1 MALNSIVACII
12 NSNIQIEK
20 TMSETS
26 SKIQIEDFM
35 SIQDFWVLCRSHY
48 RWFAASVTV
57 ALLIASYYL
66 STTSD
71 VYTREAAVMVKMET
85 SRGTVAQSANG
96 NDFNNMAFVQQ
107 QTNVPNVLRQYKSL
121 ALLTD
126 VVCRLDSLTEKD
138 DIKKAA
144 QTLQGALSVSL
155 DDEQSTIINLK
166 YQDVSPE
173 RAERV
178 LNTIINVY
186 NERWLKDKRQVADS
200 TARFIDDR
208 LLLIDKE
215 LSHVDDSISTFKARH
230 QITNLEQVS
239 DLYLQQQTESEAEIL
254 KLSNQIYMAQ
264 YILDMLK
271 DSKSRYKLLPSHTGL
286 ASGEAGEQIAQ
297 YNTQLLKLKNSLEGT
312 STQNPIII
320 RQEEQLDEI
329 RQNIIASVGNYLK
342 TLQIQIGTMEGF
354 NANVKE
360 KVVASPDQAKRLLSV
375 ERDQK
380 VKESLYLYLL
390 QKKEENEISMTY
402 TSVPTQIIDMPH
414 GSSFPTFPNKKS
426 IILAALLIGLLLP
439 AVVLFIKESLNTSV
453 RSKMDIESR
462 TQIPIVGEIPYY
474 GEEKKRKRLRE
485 LVDSKKKRRYEPTP
499 LVVQHDNQ
507 NAINEAFR
515 ILRSNLEFMSDTRQH
530 KNVYLVTSMFPGSGK
545 TFISMNLAIALAIK
559 HRRVL
564 FIDGDIRRATAT
576 STFGNM
582 QMGLADYL
590 GEKIESVD
598 QVIYTHGDY
607 PSLSILPVG
616 TTPPNPTE
624 LLSGSRMQQLIEA
637 MRPLYDF
644 IIIDCPMT
652 ETLADASILGHHA
665 DRTLYI
671 VRAGLFQCRQ
681 VALLD
686 SYVESGKYKN
696 LSIVL
701 NAVKPAG
708 HYGYGYK
715 YGYYYNYK
723 Y

>member
-1 MALNSIVACII
+1 MNNPI
-12 NSNIQIEK
+12 NRQTEEFLTIQE
-20 TMSETS
+20 
-26 SKIQIEDFM
+26 
-35 SIQDFWVLCRSHY
+35 FWQLCRSHLD
-48 RWFAASVTV
+48 WFLVSLALTLSMAA
-57 ALLIASYYL
+57 YYL
-66 STTSD
+66 VSTPD
-71 VYTREAAVMVKMET
+71 MYTCEAAVLVKMET
-85 SRGTVAQSANG
+85 TGTMVAQKQNG
-96 NDFNNMAFVQQ
+96 SEFNNMALVQQ
-107 QTNVPNVLRQYKSL
+107 PTNVPNVLRQYTSL
-121 ALLTD
+121 AFLSD
-126 VVCRLDSLTEKD
+126 VANRLNPASDS
-138 DIKKAA
+138 
-144 QTLQGALSVSL
+144 GNALSKAGAIRSRLTVTQ
-155 DDEQSTIINLK
+155 DNEQSTVINLK
-166 YQDVSPE
+166 YVDYSP
-173 RAERV
+173 RLAEQV
-178 LNTIINVY
+178 LSTILEAF
-186 NERWLKDKRQVADS
+186 NERWLAEKNQMARS

-208 LLLIDKE
+208 LLLIEKN
-215 LSHVDDSISTFKARH
+215 LNAVDDSISTFKMHH
-230 QITNLEQVS
+230 QITNLERVS
-239 DLYLQQQTESEAEIL
+239 DLYLQQQNESEADML
-254 KLSNQIYMAQ
+254 KLTNQMAMAQ
-264 YILDMLK
+264 YILDILQ
-271 DSKSRYKLLPSHTGL
+271 DKSTQHQLLPANTGL
-286 ASGEAGEQIAQ
+286 ALPEVETQISV
-297 YNTQLLKLKNSLEGT
+297 YNTQLLRLKNNLVGT
-312 STQNPIII
+312 TSQNPIIL
-320 RQEEQLDEI
+320 RQENEI
-329 RQNIIASVGNYLK
+329 DDLRQNIVATVTNQIKS
-342 TLQIQIGTMEGF
+342 LQMQLTTVTRYNEE
-354 NANVKE
+354 AKE
-360 KVVASPDQAKRLLSV
+360 KVTSSPDQAKRLLSV

-439 AVVLFIKESLNTSV
+439 AVVLFVKESLNTSV
-453 RSKMDIESR
+453 RGKMDIESR
-462 TQIPIVGEIPYY
+462 TQIPIVGEIPFY

-485 LVDSKKKRRYEPTP
+485 LFESRKKRIYEPTP

-582 QMGLADYL
+582 QMGLSDYL
-590 GEKIESVD
+590 GEKVESID
-598 QVIYTHGDY
+598 QVIYSHGDY
-607 PSLSILPVG
+607 PSLSIVPVG

-624 LLSGSRMQQLIEA
+624 LLSSPRMQQLIEA

-708 HYGYGYK
+708 HYGYR

>member
-1 MALNSIVACII
+1 
-12 NSNIQIEK
+12 
-20 TMSETS
+20 MSETS

>member
-1 MALNSIVACII
+1 M
-12 NSNIQIEK
+12 
-20 TMSETS
+20 
-26 SKIQIEDFM
+26 
-35 SIQDFWVLCRSHY
+35 
-48 RWFAASVTV
+48 
-57 ALLIASYYL
+57 
-66 STTSD
+66 
-71 VYTREAAVMVKMET
+71 
-85 SRGTVAQSANG
+85 
-96 NDFNNMAFVQQ
+96 
-107 QTNVPNVLRQYKSL
+107 
-121 ALLTD
+121 
-126 VVCRLDSLTEKD
+126 
-138 DIKKAA
+138 
-144 QTLQGALSVSL
+144 
-155 DDEQSTIINLK
+155 
-166 YQDVSPE
+166 
-173 RAERV
+173 
-178 LNTIINVY
+178 
-186 NERWLKDKRQVADS
+186 
-200 TARFIDDR
+200 
-208 LLLIDKE
+208 
-215 LSHVDDSISTFKARH
+215 DDSISTFKARH

-254 KLSNQIYMAQ
+254 KLSNQMHMAQ

-297 YNTQLLKLKNSLEGT
+297 YNALLLKLKNSLEGT

-320 RQEEQLDEI
+320 RQEERLDEI
-329 RQNIIASVGNYLK
+329 RQNIIATVSNYLK

-354 NANVKE
+354 NADVKE
-360 KVVASPDQAKRLLSV
+360 KVVASPDQAKRLLAV

-402 TSVPTQIIDMPH
+402 TPVPTQIIDMPH

-439 AVVLFIKESLNTSV
+439 AVVLFVKESLNTSV
-453 RSKMDIESR
+453 RGKMDIESR
-462 TQIPIVGEIPYY
+462 TQIPIVGEIPFY

-485 LVDSKKKRRYEPTP
+485 LFESRKKRIYEPTP

-545 TFISMNLAIALAIK
+545 TFISMNLALTLAIK

-576 STFGNM
+576 RTFGNM
-582 QMGLADYL
+582 QMGLSDYL
-590 GEKIESVD
+590 GEKVESID
-598 QVIYTHGDY
+598 QVIYSHGDY
-607 PSLSILPVG
+607 PSLSIVPVG

-624 LLSGSRMQQLIEA
+624 LLSSPRMQQLIEA

-665 DRTLYI
+665 DRTIYI

-686 SYVESGKYKN
+686 SHVESGKYKN

-708 HYGYGYK
+708 HYGYR

>member
-1 MALNSIVACII
+1 
-12 NSNIQIEK
+12 
-20 TMSETS
+20 
-26 SKIQIEDFM
+26 M

-48 RWFAASVTV
+48 RWFAASVAV

-144 QTLQGALSVSL
+144 QTLQKALSVSL

-297 YNTQLLKLKNSLEGT
+297 YNALLLKLKNSLEGT

-329 RQNIIASVGNYLK
+329 RQNIIASVSNYLK

-354 NANVKE
+354 NADVKE

-439 AVVLFIKESLNTSV
+439 AVVLFVKESLNTSV
-453 RSKMDIESR
+453 RGKMDIESR

-474 GEEKKRKRLRE
+474 GEEKKRKRLHDWFER
-485 LVDSKKKRRYEPTP
+485 KKRKYEATP

-530 KNVYLVTSMFPGSGK
+530 KNVYLITSMFPGSGK
-545 TFISMNLAIALAIK
+545 TFVSMNLALALAIK

-576 STFGNM
+576 RTFGNM

-590 GEKIESVD
+590 GEKVESID
-598 QVIYTHGDY
+598 QVIYSHGDY
-607 PSLSILPVG
+607 PSLSIVPVG

-681 VALLD
+681 VGLLD
-686 SYVESGKYKN
+686 AHVESGKYKN

-701 NAVKPAG
+701 NAVKAAG

>member
-1 MALNSIVACII
+1 
-12 NSNIQIEK
+12 
-20 TMSETS
+20 MSENTS
-26 SKIQIEDFM
+26 RIHIEDFM
-35 SIQDFWVLCRSHY
+35 SIQDFWIICRAHY
-48 RWFAASVTV
+48 RWFAASVAV

-71 VYTREAAVMVKMET
+71 VYTREAAVMVKLET
-85 SRGTVAQSANG
+85 SRGTVAQSASG
-96 NDFNNMAFVQQ
+96 NDFNNMALVQQ

-126 VVCRLDSLTEKD
+126 VACRLDSITDMDKA
-138 DIKKAA
+138 KRAA
-144 QTLQGALSVSL
+144 QSLQGALSVSL

-173 RAERV
+173 RAEKV
-178 LNTIINVY
+178 LNTIIKVY
-186 NERWLKDKRQVADS
+186 NERWLEEKREMADS

-297 YNTQLLKLKNSLEGT
+297 YNALLLKLKNSLEGT

-320 RQEEQLDEI
+320 RQEERLDEI
-329 RQNIIASVGNYLK
+329 RQNIIASVSNYLK

-354 NANVKE
+354 NADVKE

-402 TSVPTQIIDMPH
+402 TPVPTQIIDMPH

-439 AVVLFIKESLNTSV
+439 AVVLFVKESLNTSV
-453 RSKMDIESR
+453 RGKMDIESR

-485 LVDSKKKRRYEPTP
+485 LVESRKKRIYEPTP

-545 TFISMNLAIALAIK
+545 TFISMNLALTLAIK

-576 STFGNM
+576 RTFGNM

-590 GEKIESVD
+590 GEKVESID
-598 QVIYTHGDY
+598 QVIYSHGDY
-607 PSLSILPVG
+607 PSLSIVPVG

-624 LLSGSRMQQLIEA
+624 LLSSPRMQQLIEA

-686 SYVESGKYKN
+686 SHVESGKYKN

-701 NAVKPAG
+701 NALKPAG

>member
-1 MALNSIVACII
+1 
-12 NSNIQIEK
+12 
-20 TMSETS
+20 MSENTS
-26 SKIQIEDFM
+26 RIQIEDFM
-35 SIQDFWVLCRSHY
+35 SIQDFWIICRAHY
-48 RWFAASVTV
+48 RWFAASVAV
-57 ALLIASYYL
+57 ALLTASYYL

-71 VYTREAAVMVKMET
+71 VYTREAAVMVKLET
-85 SRGTVAQSANG
+85 SRGTVAQSASG
-96 NDFNNMAFVQQ
+96 NDFNNMALVQQ

-126 VVCRLDSLTEKD
+126 VACRLDSITDRDKA
-138 DIKKAA
+138 KRAA
-144 QTLQGALSVSL
+144 QSLQGALSVSL

-173 RAERV
+173 RAEKV
-178 LNTIINVY
+178 LNTIITVY
-186 NERWLKDKRQVADS
+186 NERWLKEKRQVADS

-254 KLSNQIYMAQ
+254 KLSNQMHMAQ

-297 YNTQLLKLKNSLEGT
+297 YNALLLKLKNSLEGT

-320 RQEEQLDEI
+320 RQEERLDEI
-329 RQNIIASVGNYLK
+329 RQNIIATVSNYLK

-354 NANVKE
+354 NADVKE
-360 KVVASPDQAKRLLSV
+360 KVVASPDQAKRLLAV

-402 TSVPTQIIDMPH
+402 TPVPTQIIDMPH

-439 AVVLFIKESLNTSV
+439 AVVLFVKESLNTSV
-453 RSKMDIESR
+453 RGKMDIESR
-462 TQIPIVGEIPYY
+462 TQIPIVGEIPFY

-485 LVDSKKKRRYEPTP
+485 LFESRKKRIYEPTP

-545 TFISMNLAIALAIK
+545 TFISMNLALTLAIK

-576 STFGNM
+576 RTFGNM

-590 GEKIESVD
+590 GEKVESID
-598 QVIYTHGDY
+598 QVIYSHGDY
-607 PSLSILPVG
+607 PSLSIVPVG

-624 LLSGSRMQQLIEA
+624 LLSSPRMQQLIEA

-665 DRTLYI
+665 DRTIYI

-686 SYVESGKYKN
+686 SHVESGKYKN

-708 HYGYGYK
+708 HYGYR